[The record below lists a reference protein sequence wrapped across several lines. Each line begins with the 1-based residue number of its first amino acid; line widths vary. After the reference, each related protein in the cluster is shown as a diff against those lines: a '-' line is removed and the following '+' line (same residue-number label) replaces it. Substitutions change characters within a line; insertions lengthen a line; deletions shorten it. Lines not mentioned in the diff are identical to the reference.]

1 VQEVTTIAQWLREQ
15 PHDRSITMRCLDAP
29 SLDESQPTHPSWSPC
44 IDISASSLVN
54 GRKAAVLVRV
64 ADFVFDDPQHLAKLV
79 VQEIEA
85 GLEML
90 PRGGD

>member
-1 VQEVTTIAQWLREQ
+1 VTTIAQWLREQ

-44 IDISASSLVN
+44 IDISARSLVN
-54 GRKAAVLVRV
+54 GKKAAVLVRV
-64 ADFVFDDPQHLAKLV
+64 ADFMFDDTSPQHLMKLI

-85 GLEML
+85 GLERL
-90 PRGGD
+90 PREGD

>member
-1 VQEVTTIAQWLREQ
+1 MTTLAQWLREQ

-44 IDISASSLVN
+44 IDISATSLVD

-64 ADFVFDDPQHLAKLV
+64 ADFIFDDPQHLVNLI
-79 VQEIEA
+79 VQEIKA
-85 GLEML
+85 GLEGL
-90 PRGGD
+90 K

>member
-1 VQEVTTIAQWLREQ
+1 V
-15 PHDRSITMRCLDAP
+15 D
-29 SLDESQPTHPSWSPC
+29 
-44 IDISASSLVN
+44 

-64 ADFVFDDPQHLAKLV
+64 ADFIFDDPQHLTKLV

>member
-1 VQEVTTIAQWLREQ
+1 MKTIARWLREQ
-15 PHDRSITMRCLDAP
+15 PHDRSITMTCVDAP

-44 IDISASSLVN
+44 INISARSLVD
-54 GRKAAVLVRV
+54 GKKAAVLVRV
-64 ADFVFDDPQHLAKLV
+64 ADSLFEDTFPQHLVKLI

-90 PRGGD
+90 PRESD

>member
-1 VQEVTTIAQWLREQ
+1 MKTIAQWLREQ
-15 PHDRSITMRCLDAP
+15 PHDRSITMTCVDAP

-44 IDISASSLVN
+44 IDISARSLVD
-54 GRKAAVLVRV
+54 GKKAAVLVRV
-64 ADFVFDDPQHLAKLV
+64 ADFIFDDPQHLVNLV

-90 PRGGD
+90 PKGGD